1 MALADVHEAAPGEPR
16 RLRAEPS
23 GLPQSLF
30 AFILKSTGRHQIF
43 LSILTVVV
51 FLLELVPLEIQRR
64 VVNDLAEKRDWNLI
78 FLLAGAYAVT
88 AVFHGLIKLSLNVY
102 RSWVG
107 ESATRD
113 LRRRAHALCGSPAG
127 QATKPEESGIQV
139 SMVVAEVEPIG
150 GFVGAAI
157 SEPLLQLGILLT
169 VIGYMAFLE
178 PWLGAVTLAIFL
190 PHIFV
195 VPVLQRIIN
204 RRTHQRVQVLREVSS
219 GIVAA
224 GTEEGEPAR
233 NGRGLI
239 QKVFLLSMSIF
250 KLKFSMN
257 FIMNLTHHLQIAAA
271 LLFGGWLVI
280 DGKVEVGTVV
290 AFISSIGRLNDPWG
304 DLVNYFRDLS
314 TTLVKYRL
322 VADAIQNLCGERR
335 A

>member
-1 MALADVHEAAPGEPR
+1 MAIVDTQEAIGLGARASADAPR
-16 RLRAEPS
+16 T
-23 GLPQSLF
+23 LPPNLF
-30 AFILKSTGRHQIF
+30 AFILRTTGRHQVF

-78 FLLAGAYAVT
+78 LILAAAYAGM
-88 AVFHGLIKLSLNVY
+88 ALFHGLIKLGLNIY

-113 LRRRAHALCGSPAG
+113 LRRRAHALCGTPVGKEAL
-127 QATKPEESGIQV
+127 PEESGVQV

-150 GFVGAAI
+150 GFVGASI
-157 SEPLLQLGILLT
+157 SEPLLQAGILVT
-169 VIGYMAFLE
+169 VVGYMVYLE
-178 PWLGAVTLAIFL
+178 PWLGLVTFAIFL
-190 PHIFV
+190 PHVFV
-195 VPVLQRIIN
+195 VPLIQRVIN
-204 RRTHQRVQVLREVSS
+204 RRTQMRVQVLREVST

-224 GTEEGEPAR
+224 GTRDGEPAR

-239 QKVFLLSMSIF
+239 QKVFLLNMGIF
-250 KLKFSMN
+250 RLKFSMN
-257 FIMNLTHHLQIAAA
+257 FLMNLTHHLQIAAA
-271 LLFGGWLVI
+271 LLFGGWFVI

-322 VADAIQNLCGERR
+322 VADAIQHLCGPHR